1 MYGHLKI
8 IYRDISKGESEEV
21 LKSMG
26 AVDED
31 QGMCPLHDASP
42 SIRYI
47 G

>member
-1 MYGHLKI
+1 MYWHLKI

-26 AVDED
+26 ADDED
-31 QGMCPLHDASP
+31 QGAVPDASP

-47 G
+47 E